1 MPSPTFPW
9 LIGERTRLGDCML
22 FLVVWA
28 GPSLAIG
35 WMAGFSP
42 QGMGLGLF
50 VFFGGLLFLAT
61 RPFVARAVRRPAVRG
76 ALVDTLR
83 VRLLGVAFFPIAL
96 ANDLFCGI
104 LSLLVAEVLVGDVLG
119 FFGTATATLIEG
131 MLLATEVT
139 LIAIVGFGLR
149 RKIGHRLQPPGMCV
163 GCGYDLRGCPSDRCP
178 ECGWTI
184 EATAGRLRAT

>member
-1 MPSPTFPW
+1 
-9 LIGERTRLGDCML
+9 ML

-42 QGMGLGLF
+42 TGMGLGLF
-50 VFFGGLLFLAT
+50 VFFGSLLFLAT

-96 ANDLFCGI
+96 ANDLSAGFSA
-104 LSLLVAEVLVGDVLG
+104 SLWPKCSW
-119 FFGTATATLIEG
+119 
-131 MLLATEVT
+131 VT
-139 LIAIVGFGLR
+139 SWASSER
-149 RKIGHRLQPPGMCV
+149 QPQ
-163 GCGYDLRGCPSDRCP
+163 R
-178 ECGWTI
+178 
-184 EATAGRLRAT
+184 